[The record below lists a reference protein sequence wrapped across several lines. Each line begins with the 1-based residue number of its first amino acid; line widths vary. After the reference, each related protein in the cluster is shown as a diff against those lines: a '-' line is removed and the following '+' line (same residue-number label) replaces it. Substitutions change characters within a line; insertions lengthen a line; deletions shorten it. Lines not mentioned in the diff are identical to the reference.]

1 MFIKNFD
8 YLSPSITFYY
18 QGAHSHTSIIS
29 GIISIIS
36 AIIIIIFAG
45 YYLYELITRKDLN
58 AFYYKSFI
66 EDSGTF
72 PVNASSFFHFISLG
86 ESYTGF
92 DWYEGVNFTEYRIIG
107 LEIDLV
113 NYLNNRNIF
122 NYNHWLY
129 GLCNNKSDTEGISH
143 LINYKYFE
151 KSACIRKYYDTS
163 EQKYYDIGH
172 SKFKWPVLSH
182 GTFHCDNQFYT
193 IIVEGCKEETIN
205 HILGGNQKCI
215 YNPLIDIRTSYF
227 YFINH
232 YINVLNYKNPNIKYI
247 DKIENA
253 INKHEYYLNNLN
265 IFPSTVRTHNGYIF
279 DNIKEDKAY
288 TFERNDVST
297 EINKEDKIYVAY
309 SIWLKNTI
317 NDYERIYKRIQDIIP
332 SIGGINQVIIFI
344 SVCINKFYNKY
355 IELIDTDALLF
366 SSIKKRK
373 EDKKKIE
380 LKNIGYK
387 LEELSKEKMN
397 DLDKKNT
404 DREKNNEKLNKKT
417 EKNKY
422 DNNISKSR
430 NNLYNSTEEISHSP
444 NNHMKSTENKDNTNN
459 NNYGNVNNKYKKVIT
474 SKISDENKTFSK
486 YILSELLCG
495 KKYKWFGIYKNFRKK
510 IISEEHLIK
519 NYLNI
524 YNLLK
529 ANENKK
535 RFKRN
540 SYLLKDLINLI

>member
-232 YINVLNYKNPNIKYI
+232 YIDVLDYKNPSIKFL
-247 DKIENA
+247 DRIENG
-253 INKHEYYLNNLN
+253 INKQNYYVNNLN
-265 IFPSTVRTHNGYIF
+265 IFPSIVRTHNSYIF
-279 DNIKEDKAY
+279 NNVEDERAY
-288 TFERNDVST
+288 IYERNDVMT
-297 EINKEDKIYVAY
+297 EINKEDKIYVAFN
-309 SIWLKNTI
+309 IWLKNTV
-317 NDYERIYKRIQDIIP
+317 NHYERTYKRLQDVIP
-332 SIGGINQVIIFI
+332 KIGGINQVVIFI

-355 IELIDTDALLF
+355 IEIIDTDTLLF
-366 SSIKKRK
+366 SSIKKRRR
-373 EDKKKIE
+373 DRKKIIAN
-380 LKNIGYK
+380 KNIDIK
-387 LEELSKEKMN
+387 LEELNKDN
-397 DLDKKNT
+397 RNNLVKKSIE
-404 DREKNNEKLNKKT
+404 REKNNENLNKKM
-417 EKNKY
+417 EKNKN
-422 DNNISKSR
+422 DINISRSR
-430 NNLYNSTEEISHSP
+430 NNFVNSSEELYHIS
-444 NNHMKSTENKDNTNN
+444 NNHIKSIENKDKTNN
-459 NNYGNVNNKYKKVIT
+459 NSNVNNKYNKVT
-474 SKISDENKTFSK
+474 SKISEEKKTFYK
-486 YILSELLCG
+486 FILFTLLCG
-495 KKYKWFGIYKNFRKK
+495 KKYNWFGIYKNFRKK

-519 NYLNI
+519 NYLII

-529 ANENKK
+529 ANENTK

-540 SYLLKDLINLI
+540 SYSLKDLINLV